1 MANYEIVLKFSYTVE
16 GVANEE
22 EAYKEA
28 IELMKCDTHPEP
40 YDWASYK
47 LMGDDEEKDE
57 DFEKKSRDCPPNV
70 FLCPQCP
77 YYNTELCVNNE
88 V

>member
-47 LMGDDEEKDE
+47 LMDNEED
-57 DFEKKSRDCPPNV
+57 
-70 FLCPQCP
+70 
-77 YYNTELCVNNE
+77 
-88 V
+88 